1 MSPERQDNLKRDN
14 VVLGMAAAMGAFFM
28 FSLMVLFAK
37 LLSENHSVIEIAFY
51 RNLIGILPFLFV
63 IFALGRRDIMQLHT
77 KPVLVIS
84 RAVIG
89 TASLIITFFAYS
101 LMPLAE
107 TTALLFASSL
117 FIPVLAVFILRE
129 AVGPYRWSAV
139 IVGFAGVLVMVR
151 PTGDVYVLG
160 VVVALSAALLHA
172 ILQIFLRYLGRFEKP
187 ETISFYF
194 FVVGTLLTATAMPF
208 IAVRPTIDELP
219 LLLGVGLSG
228 AAAQWML
235 SLAYRHAP
243 AAVVSV
249 FNFSS
254 IVWAT
259 LFGFM
264 IWNEWPTSTVVAG
277 AVIVIAS
284 NLLIIWR
291 ESRRSSPS

>member
-1 MSPERQDNLKRDN
+1 
-14 VVLGMAAAMGAFFM
+14 M
-28 FSLMVLFAK
+28 FSVMVMLAK
-37 LLSENHSVIEIAFY
+37 ILSANHSVVEIAFY
-51 RNLIGILPFLFV
+51 RNAIGTVPFLFV
-63 IFALGRRDIMQLHT
+63 ILAFGRRDLLQLHT

-84 RAVIG
+84 RAVLG
-89 TASLIITFFAYS
+89 TVSLTFTFFAYS

-117 FIPVLAVFILRE
+117 FIPVLAVLILRE
-129 AVGPYRWSAV
+129 SVGPTRWSAV
-139 IVGFAGVLVMVR
+139 IAGFAGVLVMAR

-160 VVVALSAALLHA
+160 VAVALGAALLHA
-172 ILQIFLRYLGRFEKP
+172 ILQIILRYLGRFEKP

-194 FVVGTLLTATAMPF
+194 FLVGTFITALAMPF
-208 IAVRPTIDELP
+208 VAVTPTVSEIP

-235 SLAYRHAP
+235 SVAYRHAP

-249 FNFSS
+249 FNYTS

-264 IWNEWPTSTVVAG
+264 IWNEWPVPAVIAG
-277 AVIVIAS
+277 AAIVIAS

-291 ESRRSSPS
+291 EKRLASVS

>member
-1 MSPERQDNLKRDN
+1 
-14 VVLGMAAAMGAFFM
+14 MAAGLGAHFM
-28 FSLMVLFAK
+28 FSVMVMLAK
-37 LLSENHSVIEIAFY
+37 ILSANHSVVEIAFY
-51 RNLIGILPFLFV
+51 RNAIGTVPFLFV
-63 IFALGRRDIMQLHT
+63 IFAFGRRDLLRLHT

-84 RAVIG
+84 RAMLG
-89 TASLIITFFAYS
+89 TVSLTVTFFAYS

-117 FIPVLAVFILRE
+117 FIPILAVIILRE
-129 AVGPYRWSAV
+129 SVGPYRWSAV
-139 IVGFAGVLVMVR
+139 IAGFAGVIVMAR
-151 PTGDVYVLG
+151 PSGDVYVLG
-160 VVVALSAALLHA
+160 VTVALGAALLHA
-172 ILQIFLRYLGRFEKP
+172 ILQIILRYLGRFEKP

-194 FVVGTLLTATAMPF
+194 FLVGTFITALAMPF
-208 IAVRPTIDELP
+208 VATTPTISEIP

-235 SLAYRHAP
+235 SVAYRHAP

-249 FNFSS
+249 FNYTS

-264 IWNEWPTSTVVAG
+264 IWNEWPVPAVIAG
-277 AVIVIAS
+277 AAIIIAS

-291 ESRRSSPS
+291 EKRLATPS

>member
-1 MSPERQDNLKRDN
+1 MPRENI
-14 VVLGMAAAMGAFFM
+14 VLGMAAGLGAHFM

-37 LLSENHSVIEIAFY
+37 ILSANHSVVEIAFY
-51 RNLIGILPFLFV
+51 RNAIGTVPFLFV
-63 IFALGRRDIMQLHT
+63 IYAFGRRDLLRLHT

-84 RAVIG
+84 RAVLG
-89 TASLIITFFAYS
+89 TVSLTVTFFAYS

-117 FIPVLAVFILRE
+117 FIPVLAVLILRE
-129 AVGPYRWSAV
+129 SVGLYRWSAV
-139 IVGFAGVLVMVR
+139 VVGFAGVIVMAR
-151 PTGDVYVLG
+151 PSGDVYVLG
-160 VVVALSAALLHA
+160 VTVALSAALLHA
-172 ILQIFLRYLGRFEKP
+172 ILQIILRYLGRFEKP

-194 FVVGTLLTATAMPF
+194 FLVGTFITALAMPF
-208 IAVRPTIDELP
+208 VATTPTISEIP

-235 SLAYRHAP
+235 SVAYRHAP

-249 FNFSS
+249 FNYTS

-264 IWNEWPTSTVVAG
+264 IWNEWPLPTVVAG
-277 AVIVIAS
+277 AAIVIAS

-291 ESRRSSPS
+291 EKRLASSS